1 MYKKILVPLD
11 GSRPPVASRRNVVLP
26 APLGPTMP
34 VQPREKW
41 ASTSDPTM
49 RQTAWSDV
57 VDLFNRKY
65 WEQNASSIPGY
76 TPTTCPIKPPPH

>member
-1 MYKKILVPLD
+1 MNNSQTCPCPLD
-11 GSRPPVASRRNVVLP
+11 HKIVEAV
-26 APLGPTMP
+26 
-34 VQPREKW
+34 EKW